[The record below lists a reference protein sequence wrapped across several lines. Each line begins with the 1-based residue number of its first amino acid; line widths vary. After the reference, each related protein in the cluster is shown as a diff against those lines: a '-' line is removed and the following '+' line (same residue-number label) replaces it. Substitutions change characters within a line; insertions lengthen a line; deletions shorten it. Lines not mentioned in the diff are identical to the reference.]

1 MTPRRD
7 IELKGETA
15 AFSIAGTAL
24 GEAATSRRPTP
35 RTRSG
40 PARAPP
46 RRECAAPPPDGARDR
61 AIVMAERRLRGGLE
75 AVVAAIIEAASS
87 GDMAAARLVVD
98 RLLPAP
104 RDRRIS
110 FALRPIACAD
120 DAIKASADILA
131 AVAQGT
137 DHAEPKPRR
146 SRNCCIISSRRA
158 SCASSNAGW
167 RRSRRRPRNAH
178 ESARPPLEAP
188 RSARAPWPWAR

>member
-7 IELKGETA
+7 SGLKAEMG
-15 AFSIAGTAL
+15 AFSLAGTAL
-24 GEAATSRRPTP
+24 DEAATLRRPKRRP
-35 RTRSG
+35 RQVQLEPR
-40 PARAPP
+40 PDAQARRPP
-46 RRECAAPPPDGARDR
+46 NGARDR

-98 RLLPAP
+98 RLLPPRVIGVFHLRCGPSPAPTTPSRLRRTFSTPWP
-104 RDRRIS
+104 RDRSR
-110 FALRPIACAD
+110 R
-120 DAIKASADILA
+120 
-131 AVAQGT
+131 
-137 DHAEPKPRR
+137 PKPRR

-188 RSARAPWPWAR
+188 RSARALWPWAR

>member
-7 IELKGETA
+7 SGLKAEMG
-15 AFSIAGTAL
+15 AFSLAGTAL
-24 GEAATSRRPTP
+24 DEAAALRRPKRRP
-35 RTRSG
+35 RQVQLEPR
-40 PARAPP
+40 PDAQARRPP
-46 RRECAAPPPDGARDR
+46 NGARDR

-75 AVVAAIIEAASS
+75 TVVAAIIEAASS

-131 AVAQGT
+131 AVAQGQIT
-137 DHAEPKPRR
+137 PAEAEAVAKLLHNFIAASELREFERR
-146 SRNCCIISSRRA
+146 
-158 SCASSNAGW
+158 
-167 RRSRRRPRNAH
+167 
-178 ESARPPLEAP
+178 LEALEAASAQ
-188 RSARAPWPWAR
+188 RS

>member
-15 AFSIAGTAL
+15 AYSFAGTAL
-24 GEAATSRRPTP
+24 GEAATIRGPTP
-35 RTRSG
+35 RTRPVQPG
-40 PARAPP
+40 
-46 RRECAAPPPDGARDR
+46 RRPDAKRGARPRWRAHR

-131 AVAQGT
+131 AVAQGRIT
-137 DHAEPKPRR
+137 PAEAEAVAKLLHNFIAASELREFERRLEALEAASARR
-146 SRNCCIISSRRA
+146 S
-158 SCASSNAGW
+158 
-167 RRSRRRPRNAH
+167 
-178 ESARPPLEAP
+178 
-188 RSARAPWPWAR
+188 

>member
-15 AFSIAGTAL
+15 VFSIAGTAL

-35 RTRSG
+35 RTPLVQPGRR
-40 PARAPP
+40 PDANAR
-46 RRECAAPPPDGARDR
+46 RPPPDGARDR

-131 AVAQGT
+131 AVAKGQIT
-137 DHAEPKPRR
+137 PSEAEAVAKLLHNFIAASELREFERR
-146 SRNCCIISSRRA
+146 
-158 SCASSNAGW
+158 
-167 RRSRRRPRNAH
+167 
-178 ESARPPLEAP
+178 LEALEAASAQ
-188 RSARAPWPWAR
+188 RS